1 MVRKLNLKQES
12 TALRKKFMKSDYGN
26 NRNFYWTYE
35 GLVIF
40 GTWREGG
47 VGELQAEPRR
57 IRMDFFLK
65 KGGRYKIYLCNPF
78 LFSTMK
84 KNYQLTFNR
93 NNFKIEENISL

>member
-1 MVRKLNLKQES
+1 MVKKLNLKQES

-40 GTWREGG
+40 GTWGG
-47 VGELQAEPRR
+47 GCWRAAGRTTQNSNG
-57 IRMDFFLK
+57 FFLK

-78 LFSTMK
+78 LFSTIK
-84 KNYQLTFNR
+84 KELSTD
-93 NNFKIEENISL
+93 I

>member
-1 MVRKLNLKQES
+1 M
-12 TALRKKFMKSDYGN
+12 
-26 NRNFYWTYE
+26 
-35 GLVIF
+35 IF
-40 GTWREGG
+40 GTWGG
-47 VGELQAEPRR
+47 GCWRAAGRTTQNSNG
-57 IRMDFFLK
+57 FFLK